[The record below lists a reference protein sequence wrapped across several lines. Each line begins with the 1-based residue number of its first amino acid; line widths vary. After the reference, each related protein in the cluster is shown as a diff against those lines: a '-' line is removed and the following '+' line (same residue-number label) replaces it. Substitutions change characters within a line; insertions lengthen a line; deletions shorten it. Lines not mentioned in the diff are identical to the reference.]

1 MELRESKARAGLTA
15 LVLGVV
21 LTLVLTACGGG
32 GGSDDDS
39 ADGDGGTPSAG
50 EGSSEE
56 DGGGDDSE
64 GEPRTLAQVTGES
77 SITLTVTRAAREE
90 GGFLTV
96 EGTLH
101 NGGGSAWGAAAWAGQ
116 EQELASNDF
125 SMAGA
130 SLTAKSEGKKYLI
143 LRDTSGRCLCTRFD
157 LNIAAGETVDWF
169 AQFPAPAPETSEV
182 DLQIGKL
189 PPATFEIR

>member
-1 MELRESKARAGLTA
+1 METRESKTRSGLVA
-15 LVLGVV
+15 LTLGVV
-21 LTLVLTACGGG
+21 LSLTLVGC
-32 GGSDDDS
+32 S
-39 ADGDGGTPSAG
+39 
-50 EGSSEE
+50 
-56 DGGGDDSE
+56 GGGDPESSDANDSASPTETGE
-64 GEPRTLAQVTGES
+64 GEPDEGQVDDNDGPQTLAQVTGERD
-77 SITLTVTRAAREE
+77 ITLTVTRAVREE

-96 EGTLH
+96 EGTIR
-101 NGGGSAWGAAAWAGQ
+101 NGGGSGWSDAAWAGQ
-116 EQELASNDF
+116 EQELASNSF

-169 AQFPAPAPETSEV
+169 AQFPAPAPETSQV